1 MKGNLFIISSPSGGG
16 KGTLIR
22 RAMEEIPR
30 LSYSVSYT
38 TRKKRDTEIAGSDY
52 HFVSVSQ
59 FEELIEKG
67 EFLEYARVH
76 GNYYGTSRS
85 AIEKETS
92 AGNDVILE
100 IDVQGAA
107 LVRAAA
113 PEAVSV
119 FILPPSFEVL
129 YERLKSRKTESA
141 SDLELRLDNAR
152 SEVRQYKEFDFVVIN
167 DDLDAAVAD
176 LKSVISSRRLLR
188 DRQTDAIRD
197 ILITFD
203 TDLN

>member
-22 RAMEEIPR
+22 RAMAEIPR

-188 DRQTDAIRD
+188 DRQSDAIRD

>member
-188 DRQTDAIRD
+188 DRQSDAIRD

>member
-92 AGNDVILE
+92 AGNDVIVE

-152 SEVRQYKEFDFVVIN
+152 SEVRQYTEFDFVVIN

-188 DRQTDAIRD
+188 DRQSDAIRD

>member
-16 KGTLIR
+16 KGTLIH
-22 RAMEEIPR
+22 RAMAEIPR

>member
-22 RAMEEIPR
+22 RAMAEIPR

-92 AGNDVILE
+92 AGNDVIVE

-152 SEVRQYKEFDFVVIN
+152 SEVRQYTEFDFVVIN

-188 DRQTDAIRD
+188 DRQSDAIRD

>member
-92 AGNDVILE
+92 AGNDVIVE

>member
-22 RAMEEIPR
+22 RAMAEIPR